1 MLRVKHIGIL
11 IKPGFTGTKALLQEL
26 VPWLKSRGQI
36 PLLDPVAAELV
47 GEGTSYPKREM
58 AALADLLVVLGGD
71 GTMLAAARLLEG
83 RPTPI
88 LGVNT
93 GGLGFL
99 TEVTP
104 DEIYKALDNI
114 FKEAYAVEERLMLQS
129 RITRHGQLVGGSS
142 VLNDVVLSKGTLTRM
157 VQMEIRINRQFV
169 TGLRGDGLIIATPTG
184 STAYSLS
191 SGGPILNPSV
201 HAMILTPI
209 CPHTLTNRPIVI
221 PQDARV
227 EVLISSREEGAM
239 ATFDGQVGIALRH
252 DDTIEVSA
260 ADHYAKLIRFPERTF
275 YEVLRKKLK
284 WGDGT

>member
-1 MLRVKHIGIL
+1 MKHIGIL
-11 IKPGFTGTKALLQEL
+11 IKPGFTEAKVLLQQL

-36 PLLDPVAAELV
+36 PLLDPLSAELV

-83 RPTPI
+83 RATPI

-104 DEIYKALDNI
+104 DEIYKALDSI
-114 FKEAYAVEERLMLQS
+114 FENAYTVEERLMLRS
-129 RITRHGQLVGGSS
+129 RITRHGQQVGGAS

-169 TGLRGDGLIIATPTG
+169 TGLRGDGLIISTPTG

-191 SGGPILNPSV
+191 SGGPILNPAV
-201 HAMILTPI
+201 HAVILTPI

-221 PQDARV
+221 PQDAPI
-227 EVLISSREEGAM
+227 EIFISSREEGTM
-239 ATFDGQVGIALRH
+239 ATFDGQVGISLRH
-252 DDTIEVSA
+252 EDMIEVSA
-260 ADHYAKLIRFPERTF
+260 SDHYAKLIRFPERTF

>member
-1 MLRVKHIGIL
+1 MKHIGIL
-11 IKPGFTGTKALLQEL
+11 IKPGFTEAKALLQQL
-26 VPWLKSRGQI
+26 VPWLKSHGQI
-36 PLLDPVAAELV
+36 PLLDPLSAELV

-83 RPTPI
+83 RATPI

-104 DEIYKALDNI
+104 DEIYKALDSI
-114 FKEAYAVEERLMLQS
+114 FENAYTVEERLMLRS
-129 RITRHGQLVGGSS
+129 RITRHGQQVGGAS

-169 TGLRGDGLIIATPTG
+169 TGLRGDGLIISTPTG

-201 HAMILTPI
+201 HAVILTPI

-221 PQDARV
+221 PQDARI
-227 EVLISSREEGAM
+227 EIFISSREEGAM
-239 ATFDGQVGIALRH
+239 ATFDGQVGISLRH
-252 DDTIEVSA
+252 EDMIEVSA
-260 ADHYAKLIRFPERTF
+260 SDHYAKLIRFPERTF

>member
-1 MLRVKHIGIL
+1 MKHIGIL
-11 IKPGFTGTKALLQEL
+11 IKPGFTEAKALLQQL
-26 VPWLKSRGQI
+26 VPWLKSRGQV
-36 PLLDPVAAELV
+36 PLLDPLSAELV
-47 GEGTSYPKREM
+47 EEETSYPKREM

-83 RPTPI
+83 RATPI

-104 DEIYKALDNI
+104 DEIYKALDSI
-114 FKEAYAVEERLMLQS
+114 FENAYAVEERLMLRS
-129 RITRHGQLVGGSS
+129 RITRHGQQVGGAS

-169 TGLRGDGLIIATPTG
+169 TGLRGDGLIISTPTG

-191 SGGPILNPSV
+191 SGGPILNPAV
-201 HAMILTPI
+201 HAVILTPI

-221 PQDARV
+221 PQDARI
-227 EVLISSREEGAM
+227 EIFISSREEGAM
-239 ATFDGQVGIALRH
+239 ATFDGQVGISLRH
-252 DDTIEVSA
+252 EDMIEVSA
-260 ADHYAKLIRFPERTF
+260 SDHYAKLIRFPERTF
-275 YEVLRKKLK
+275 YEVLRRKLK

>member
-1 MLRVKHIGIL
+1 MKHIGIL
-11 IKPGFTGTKALLQEL
+11 IKSGFTEAKALLQQL

-36 PLLDPVAAELV
+36 PLLDPLSAEVV

-83 RPTPI
+83 RATPI

-104 DEIYKALDNI
+104 DEIYKAMESI
-114 FKEAYAVEERLMLQS
+114 FENAYTVEERLMLRS
-129 RITRHGQLVGGSS
+129 RITRHGQQVGGAS

-169 TGLRGDGLIIATPTG
+169 TGLRGDGLIISTPTG

-191 SGGPILNPSV
+191 SGGPILNPAV
-201 HAMILTPI
+201 HAVILTPI

-221 PQDARV
+221 PQDARI
-227 EVLISSREEGAM
+227 EIFISSREEGAM
-239 ATFDGQVGIALRH
+239 ATFDGQVGISLRH
-252 DDTIEVSA
+252 EDMIEVSA
-260 ADHYAKLIRFPERTF
+260 SDHYAKLIRFPERTF

>member
-1 MLRVKHIGIL
+1 MKHIGIL
-11 IKPGFTGTKALLQEL
+11 IKPGFTEAKALLQQL

-36 PLLDPVAAELV
+36 PLLDPLSAELV

-83 RPTPI
+83 RATPI

-104 DEIYKALDNI
+104 DEIYKALDSI
-114 FKEAYAVEERLMLQS
+114 FENAYTVEERLMLRS
-129 RITRHGQLVGGSS
+129 RITRHGQQVGGAS

-169 TGLRGDGLIIATPTG
+169 TGLRGDGLIISTPTG

-191 SGGPILNPSV
+191 SGGPILNPAV
-201 HAMILTPI
+201 HAVILTPI

-221 PQDARV
+221 PQDARI
-227 EVLISSREEGAM
+227 EIFISSREEGAM
-239 ATFDGQVGIALRH
+239 ATFDGQVGISLRH
-252 DDTIEVSA
+252 EDMIEVSA
-260 ADHYAKLIRFPERTF
+260 SDHYANLIRFPERTF

>member
-1 MLRVKHIGIL
+1 MKHIGIL
-11 IKPGFTGTKALLQEL
+11 IKPGFTEAKALLQQL
-26 VPWLKSRGQI
+26 VPWLKSRGLI
-36 PLLDPVAAELV
+36 PLLDPLAAELV
-47 GEGTSYPKREM
+47 GEASSYPKREM

-83 RPTPI
+83 RTTPI

-104 DEIYKALDNI
+104 DEIYKALESILEN
-114 FKEAYAVEERLMLQS
+114 AYTVEERLMLRS
-129 RITRHGQLVGGSS
+129 RITRHGQQVGGAS

-169 TGLRGDGLIIATPTG
+169 TGLRGDGLIISTPTG

-191 SGGPILNPSV
+191 SGGPILNPAV
-201 HAMILTPI
+201 HAVILTPI

-221 PQDARV
+221 PQDARI
-227 EVLISSREEGAM
+227 EVFISSREEGAM
-239 ATFDGQVGIALRH
+239 ATFDGQVGISLRH
-252 DDTIEVSA
+252 EDMIEVSA
-260 ADHYAKLIRFPERTF
+260 SDHYAKLIRFPERTF

>member
-1 MLRVKHIGIL
+1 MKHIGIL
-11 IKPGFTGTKALLQEL
+11 IKPGFTGAKALLQEL
-26 VPWLKSRGQI
+26 VPWLKSRGQT

-47 GEGTSYPKREM
+47 GEGTSHPKREM

-104 DEIYKALDNI
+104 DEIYKALDHI
-114 FKEAYAVEERLMLQS
+114 FKEAYAVEERLMLRS
-129 RITRHGQLVGGSS
+129 RITRHGQQVGGAS

-169 TGLRGDGLIIATPTG
+169 TGLRGDGLIISTPTG

-201 HAMILTPI
+201 HAVILTPI

-221 PQDARV
+221 PQDARI
-227 EVLISSREEGAM
+227 EIFISSREEGAM
-239 ATFDGQVGIALRH
+239 ATFDGQVGISLRH
-252 DDTIEVSA
+252 EDMIEVSA
-260 ADHYAKLIRFPERTF
+260 SDHYAKLIRFPERTF

>member
-1 MLRVKHIGIL
+1 MKHIGIL
-11 IKPGFTGTKALLQEL
+11 IKPGFTEAKALLQQL

-36 PLLDPVAAELV
+36 PLLDPLSAEVV

-83 RPTPI
+83 RATPI

-104 DEIYKALDNI
+104 DEIYKALDSI
-114 FKEAYAVEERLMLQS
+114 FENAYTVEERLMLRS
-129 RITRHGQLVGGSS
+129 RITRHGQQVGGAS

-169 TGLRGDGLIIATPTG
+169 TGLRGDGLIISTPTG

-191 SGGPILNPSV
+191 SGGPILNPAV
-201 HAMILTPI
+201 HAVILTPI

-221 PQDARV
+221 PQDARI
-227 EVLISSREEGAM
+227 EIFISSREEGAM
-239 ATFDGQVGIALRH
+239 ATFDGQVGISLRH
-252 DDTIEVSA
+252 EDMIEVSA
-260 ADHYAKLIRFPERTF
+260 SDHYAKLIRFPERTF